1 MNPTPTLEQSLA
13 EMQDEIS
20 NTALHS
26 DIERKAL
33 LHESS
38 PSSVKA
44 AESIGGLM
52 ILVWKL
58 FRLVKTLAD
67 INKELREESMQLR
80 EVKRATAGANLKH
93 VAKAELN

>member
-33 LHESS
+33 LRESS

-67 INKELREESMQLR
+67 TNKELREESMKLR